1 MFFFSI
7 KSDRSYL
14 ASTQWAIW
22 HIKQSLVLYFR
33 SAHMY
38 VSQMK
43 KSLIEELHRIFI
55 MLHITINPFVNPTC
69 NALLGIFCTG
79 RYIYA
84 HIHPQKSLIRSTFK
98 TSNMQEYQEITVFYK
113 FQLSNTNQ

>member
-14 ASTQWAIW
+14 ASTQWAMAHQAVSGIILQVSTYVCKPNEEIT
-22 HIKQSLVLYFR
+22 HRRTSQNLY
-33 SAHMY
+33 HVTY
-38 VSQMK
+38 N
-43 KSLIEELHRIFI
+43 H
-55 MLHITINPFVNPTC
+55 NPFVNPTC
-69 NALLGIFCTG
+69 NAFLGIFCTG